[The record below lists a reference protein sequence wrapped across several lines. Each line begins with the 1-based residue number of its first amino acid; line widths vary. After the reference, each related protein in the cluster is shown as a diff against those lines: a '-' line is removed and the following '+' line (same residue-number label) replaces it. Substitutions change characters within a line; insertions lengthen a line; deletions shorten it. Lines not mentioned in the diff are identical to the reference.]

1 MKQLAVLSIL
11 IAVFLSGCVS
21 QQTAEVQ
28 PAKQTDPSSTPTEVT
43 QTPITE
49 KTVKPQPKETSYAG
63 KVIAGTTTKYIR
75 FNKADYQEALNEGKI
90 IYFYFYANW
99 CPICAKER
107 PFILEAF
114 DELNYPNAI
123 GFEAHFNDNEVT
135 PDDEDISRQLGIS
148 YQHTTVIHVV
158 GIDKTGKEAFRSL
171 SPISK
176 ETIKE
181 KIASLV

>member
-1 MKQLAVLSIL
+1 MKNLLLFPILVAVI
-11 IAVFLSGCVS
+11 LSGCVS
-21 QQTAEVQ
+21 QQSDTGTQVPSNVATEPSTASE
-28 PAKQTDPSSTPTEVT
+28 PTAPSA
-43 QTPITE
+43 ITE
-49 KTVKPQPKETSYAG
+49 SSYQG

-75 FNKADYQEALNEGKI
+75 FNKADHQKSLADGKV

-107 PFILEAF
+107 PSILEAF
-114 DELNYPNAI
+114 DEMNYPNAI
-123 GFEAHFNDNEVT
+123 GFEVHFTDNEVT
-135 PDDEDISRQLGIS
+135 PDDEEISRQFGIS

-176 ETIKE
+176 EEIKE
-181 KIASLV
+181 KIASLL